1 MAAAPSDHR
10 SALLQRDLAAVTGEL
25 PVLSPQEIKRRLQ
38 RTRRA
43 LSNRRKILLKHLPP
57 DSGSQDVYELLKDYE
72 LKYCYVDKNKG
83 TAFVT
88 LLNGEQAQDAIRK
101 FHKSNFQGREISVQ
115 LQPTDSLLCITQLPH
130 SYTEQ
135 QFEELVHRYGNMER
149 CFLVYSETTGHSK
162 GYGFVEYMKKDS
174 AARAKS
180 ELMGKKLG
188 SCILYVHWTDVDHLS
203 PDFLHS
209 KCLCIGKIPCEYK
222 DAEELTQL
230 FSQMFKPVF
239 CQLARGSGSQ
249 PSFAVVEY
257 QTADQTELVQ
267 RSTNGMLIGGS
278 HVNVSFC
285 APGLPGRSMLAALI
299 AAQRLLLNSSKGLLP
314 APNPLQFINA
324 LGNPVLQLLLRPY
337 FNGHAGKKSML
348 GTTCGLPVLPNPILT
363 AALLQISQAQQN
375 AALGNGLFQN
385 LLQLHLA
392 QQRLLVNK
400 ENTAINNKSSLLGD
414 PPLLLQGAMELGS
427 KITSNPG
434 KGILAESSKG
444 VPVPAFRAE
453 LAKAAAQP
461 AVGTLP
467 FWSSERFLGQE
478 VTEQKTFVEKS
489 NLVMGPPPLSAPVRQ
504 THLQGIPNFVPGGFL
519 ASHQKEQ
526 TRPTTPMNGNFWE
539 TMQQWHQNSVTS
551 HNSSEA
557 FIPECGKEQC
567 EVPAPTF
574 VKTSFAPHEAFH
586 NQHISTNADVDY
598 GMAVQVMPSYYT
610 ERQTNFP
617 RSVHTSKIYM
627 QDPPSSAQQSL
638 TRGDGILG
646 PAPLG
651 NIMNNIKSPVTG
663 QKRAST
669 YLLPS
674 PEVSPDGSY
683 VGQHSQGLGG
693 HYADSYYK
701 KKRIF

>member
-1 MAAAPSDHR
+1 MAAAPSDYR
-10 SALLQRDLAAVTGEL
+10 SALLRRDPAAMTGVL

-43 LSNRRKILLKHLPP
+43 LSNRRKILVKHLPP

-88 LLNGEQAQDAIRK
+88 LLNGEQAQDAIHK

-180 ELMGKKLG
+180 ELMGKQLG

-209 KCLCIGKIPCEYK
+209 KCLCIGKIPHVYK

-239 CQLARGSGSQ
+239 CQLAQGSGSQ

-267 RSTNGMLIGGS
+267 RSTNGMLIRGS

-299 AAQRLLLNSSKGLLP
+299 AAQRPLLNNSKGLLP

-337 FNGHAGKKSML
+337 FNGRAGKKSML
-348 GTTCGLPVLPNPILT
+348 GTTRDLPVLPNPILT
-363 AALLQISQAQQN
+363 AALLQINQAQQN

-385 LLQLHLA
+385 LLQMHMT
-392 QQRLLVNK
+392 QQQLLMNK
-400 ENTAINNKSSLLGD
+400 ENPAINNKSSLLGD

-427 KITSNPG
+427 KFTSNPG
-434 KGILAESSKG
+434 KGVLAESSKG
-444 VPVPAFRAE
+444 IPVPAFCAE

-461 AVGTLP
+461 AVGTSP
-467 FWSSERFLGQE
+467 FWSSERSLGQN
-478 VTEQKTFVEKS
+478 VTEQKIKS
-489 NLVMGPPPLSAPVRQ
+489 NLVMGPPPLSAPIRQ
-504 THLQGIPNFVPGGFL
+504 AHLQGIPNSVPGDFL

-526 TRPTTPMNGNFWE
+526 TQPSTPMNGNFWE

-551 HNSSEA
+551 HNSPEA

-567 EVPAPTF
+567 EIPAPTF
-574 VKTSFAPHEAFH
+574 VKTSFAPLETFH
-586 NQHISTNADVDY
+586 NQHLSTNADVDY
-598 GMAVQVMPSYYT
+598 GMAVQVMPSYYA
-610 ERQTNFP
+610 ERQSNFP
-617 RSVHTSKIYM
+617 RGVRTSKIYM

-638 TRGDGILG
+638 TPGDGILG
-646 PAPLG
+646 PVPLG

-693 HYADSYYK
+693 HYADSYHK